1 MKKILI
7 LIDWYTPAYKAGGP
21 ISSIY
26 NLTQFLEEEINFYI
40 VTSNKDLNSKKG
52 LQGIK
57 TNTWQQINKS
67 KVIYLDKD
75 FQTKRMLKKIVNDI
89 NPDKIYLNGL
99 FSLFFSILPCYLFKK
114 KFEIIIN
121 PRGMFGSSA
130 LSKKKFKKLLFIKL
144 ANTISFYKNI
154 CWHISN
160 EAELFELK
168 NNMKVVSK
176 HFIIPNLPK
185 VLKYLNNKIIDNE
198 QLRLISVCRINEIKN
213 IHFVLEL
220 LKDINI
226 KCHYKIIGFIEDDN
240 YYQKLKRIV
249 KLLPKN
255 IKVDFTGHLKSNEIE
270 IHYYSSDLFISSSL
284 NENYGHSIVE
294 SLSSGLPV
302 LISNNCP
309 WTGLEE
315 SFAGFRIRLDK
326 IEFKEKILFFYN
338 LNQDDYKKFNLG
350 ARTYFNNYMS
360 PDLHKNNYLNLLSS

>member
-7 LIDWYTPAYKAGGP
+7 FIDWYTPAFKAGGP

-26 NLTQFLEEEINFYI
+26 NLTHFLEEEFNFYI
-40 VTSNKDLNSKKG
+40 VTSNKDLNSKKE

-57 TNTWQQINKS
+57 TNEWQQINKS
-67 KVIYLDKD
+67 KVIYLDERSQNK
-75 FQTKRMLKKIVNDI
+75 KMLKKIVEDI
-89 NPDKIYLNGL
+89 NPDKIYLNGI
-99 FSLFFSILPCYLFKK
+99 FSFFFSVLPCYLFNKS
-114 KFEIIIN
+114 FEIIIN

-144 ANTISFYKNI
+144 VNIISFYKNI
-154 CWHISN
+154 CWHVSN
-160 EAELFELK
+160 EAEFSELR
-168 NNMKVVSK
+168 NNIEVVTK
-176 HFIIPNLPK
+176 HSIIPNLPK
-185 VLKYLNNKIIDNE
+185 VLKHINNKRIDNKE
-198 QLRLISVCRINEIKN
+198 LRLISVCRINKIKN
-213 IHFVLEL
+213 IHFVLEI

-226 KCHYKIIGFIEDDN
+226 KCHYKVIGFIEDDN
-240 YYQKLKRIV
+240 YYLKLKKIV
-249 KLLPKN
+249 KFLPKN

-270 IHYYSSDLFISSSL
+270 IHYNRSDLFISSSL

-294 SLSSGLPV
+294 ALSSGLPV

-309 WTGLEE
+309 WIGLEE

-326 IEFKEKILFFYN
+326 IEFQEKILFFYN

>member
-67 KVIYLDKD
+67 KVIYLDKG

-99 FSLFFSILPCYLFKK
+99 FSFFFSILPCYFFNKNFK
-114 KFEIIIN
+114 IIIN

-130 LSKKKFKKLLFIKL
+130 LSNKKLKKLLFIKL
-144 ANTISFYKNI
+144 ANITSFYKNI

-160 EAELFELK
+160 DAELSELR
-168 NNMKVVSK
+168 NNLKVVNK
-176 HFIIPNLPK
+176 YYIIPNIPK
-185 VLKYLNNKIIDNE
+185 VLKHVNRKRIDNNE
-198 QLRLISVCRINEIKN
+198 LRLISVCRINKIKN
-213 IHFVLEL
+213 LHFVLQI
-220 LKDINI
+220 LKDINV
-226 KCHYKIIGFIEDDN
+226 KCHYKIIGFIEDHK
-240 YYQKLKRIV
+240 YYNKLQSIV
-249 KLLPKN
+249 KLLPNN
-255 IKVDFTGHLKSNEIE
+255 IKVDFTGLFKSNEIE
-270 IHYYSSDLFISSSL
+270 KHLNDADLFISSSL

-315 SFAGFRIRLDK
+315 SFAGFRLRLDK

-338 LNQDDYKKFNLG
+338 LNEDDYKKFNLG

>member
-7 LIDWYTPAYKAGGP
+7 FIDWYTPAFKAGGP

-26 NLTQFLEEEINFYI
+26 NLTHFLEEEINFFI
-40 VTSNKDLNSKKG
+40 VTSNKDLNSKKE
-52 LQGIK
+52 LHGIK
-57 TNTWQQINKS
+57 TNAWQQINKS
-67 KVIYLDKD
+67 KVIYLDERSQNQK
-75 FQTKRMLKKIVNDI
+75 MLRKII
-89 NPDKIYLNGL
+89 NEIKPDKIYLNGI
-99 FSLFFSILPCYLFKK
+99 FSFFFSILPCYLFNKSFK
-114 KFEIIIN
+114 IIIN

-144 ANTISFYKNI
+144 SNIISFYKNI

-160 EAELFELK
+160 EAELYELK
-168 NNMKVVSK
+168 NNIKDVNK
-176 HFIIPNLPK
+176 YYIIPNIPK
-185 VLKYLNNKIIDNE
+185 VLNHLIKNRINKK

-240 YYQKLKRIV
+240 YYKKLKRIV
-249 KLLPKN
+249 KLLPSN
-255 IKVDFTGHLKSNEIE
+255 IEVDFAGLIKSNEIE
-270 IHYYSSDLFISSSL
+270 KYFYDADLFISSSL

-294 SLSSGLPV
+294 SLAIGVPV

-315 SFAGFRIRLDK
+315 SFAGFRLKLEK

-338 LNQDDYKKFNLG
+338 LNEDEYRKFNLG
-350 ARTYFNNYMS
+350 ARVYFNNYIS
-360 PDLHKNNYLNLLSS
+360 PNLHKNNYLNLLTS